1 MAPIRS
7 VYVACPAWMLTH
19 QAAAS
24 AEGHCTIGAVPSMGR
39 FGQDRQKNGKQS
51 VIWSSNRQ
59 RDPRYYPGSNN
70 QPVLGAEPNA
80 LLYQGPVWH
89 SQCYWA
95 KSLPQ
100 LSSWKMLANPG
111 EYLSAFCAWFIIRRR
126 RDPPQCRHMLQ
137 SLQFQKET
145 SATTCATTFVH
156 SAPVMFPHSRKKKS
170 IPLIR
175 LS

>member
-1 MAPIRS
+1 M
-7 VYVACPAWMLTH
+7 
-19 QAAAS
+19 
-24 AEGHCTIGAVPSMGR
+24 
-39 FGQDRQKNGKQS
+39 
-51 VIWSSNRQ
+51 
-59 RDPRYYPGSNN
+59 
-70 QPVLGAEPNA
+70 LGAEPNA

-95 KSLPQ
+95 KPLPQ

-156 SAPVMFPHSRKKKS
+156 SALVLFPHSRKKKKKAF
-170 IPLIR
+170 PLIR
-175 LS
+175 LLVIFTLRVKLDSVTTLETIKADFLGSEFVLRSKGGIKKKKKEKL